1 MWYLV
6 MFMYTSS
13 IYCFDW
19 KLKFVYVWV
28 RSSIWKGLMYVAV
41 AVGNIQGKSGFTVS
55 EGELR
60 NSTVAEGGMLVSNKS
75 SVKR

>member
-1 MWYLV
+1 MYVCLYITYIWYVLIR
-6 MFMYTSS
+6 MYASS
-13 IYCFDW
+13 
-19 KLKFVYVWV
+19 
-28 RSSIWKGLMYVAV
+28 SWKGLMYVAV